1 MKNRSEKLKNIKN
14 RTKAGEQL
22 PGTTRESLQ
31 KGGRNANIAR
41 RENSAFAALASA
53 LDRQLVD
60 AGLVKHELAQF
71 IGEGNATLFVTHQ
84 ALVKELQEAK
94 ESANRIQAA
103 KELNNVS
110 KTIQERLHGK
120 PKETIDQNITHDH
133 GDVAGILNRV
143 VTFNRTTKN
152 SDQDC

>member
-1 MKNRSEKLKNIKN
+1 MKNRFEKKYNFEK
-14 RTKAGEQL
+14 RPPTKEEAKEAGRL
-22 PGTTRESLQ
+22 GGIASQ
-31 KGGRNANIAR
+31 KSQKDNK
-41 RENSAFAALASA
+41 AFAALASA

-152 SDQDC
+152 SDQDS